1 MSTSATF
8 PVPRSGI
15 ELQPGQKHQDSSLPK
30 PGKPPQ
36 AIALNLD
43 QSTIHDLLKSL
54 RQNERARLRFGR
66 KQVIHWGDKSKQV
79 YARPEVNPSELYVS
93 GDGNLESYFFSG
105 SFSHRVE
112 LEKPRENP
120 SDGDEALAELT
131 QSLNALK
138 EEASSN
144 EARILTNRDGLK
156 ALTGATKNRLSSH
169 LSPRPGQSVP
179 LRREGLLGS
188 VNRSTNSSPHL
199 NATKS
204 PAATPNLGPTSAPF
218 SKPTVS
224 TKEQVRLDAIKI
236 PLTHLLAQGP
246 QSLKSIVLKTRASQ
260 DDCQKVLVKYAQET
274 IKEQGQFKLRDK
286 AYKDLDIWKFPY
298 PTTKDR
304 QSVVD
309 KAISAFDRLR
319 LARND
324 SHWQLLLPEE
334 ERGKGK
340 CLSRLNFDGKQQ
352 NVQPHASNT
361 QKAAN
366 SSKSE
371 RKADVDKDAMP
382 KAASKIS
389 GVDGPTQKK
398 STTTKESSISK
409 RPNNATSKPSQPGK
423 KNNKTQAKY
432 KSSERIE
439 DSDEDI
445 DLSDGQ
451 VSETT
456 QPKRQQANGVGR
468 KAPPVTEKKP
478 PASQKGD
485 PSRSAKPST
494 NNDRSRFLSGLNGRP
509 RAASSPQKPSPLAS
523 SPPTNATDMENSSKA
538 SPNSSAAS
546 TPPSAASINKAVSRQ
561 PPKAKP
567 SSSNS
572 SQSNKSSTSI
582 TTSSRPA
589 KRPADATTTS
599 NIAAP
604 PPKRHQP
611 NGISTSNLPPSS
623 KPNKSQPNGNGHH
636 SHHTNTSS
644 STTSSSV
651 SISGSTSS
659 ATEPPSPTTPYT
671 FESLFEL
678 SKRFGVAYK
687 AYETLHGKLEREEK
701 PDAREMEKL
710 LRMHQRVAEMK
721 EEMSR
726 GWGEVNLSI
735 NGTGGK

>member
-1 MSTSATF
+1 MSASATF
-8 PVPRSGI
+8 PVPKSGI
-15 ELQPGQKHQDSSLPK
+15 ELQPGQKHQDSSTPK

-36 AIALNLD
+36 VIALNLD

-54 RQNERARLRFGR
+54 KQNERARLRFGR
-66 KQVIHWGDKSKQV
+66 KQIIHWGDKSKQV

-93 GDGNLESYFFSG
+93 GDGDLENYFFSG

-112 LEKPRENP
+112 LEKPQENTA
-120 SDGDEALAELT
+120 DRDEALAELT

-156 ALTGATKNRLSSH
+156 ALTGTTKNRLSSH
-169 LSPRPGQSVP
+169 LSPRPGQHVP

-204 PAATPNLGPTSAPF
+204 PGATPNLAPTSAP
-218 SKPTVS
+218 SLKPTVS
-224 TKEQVRLDAIKI
+224 TKEQIRLDAIKI
-236 PLTHLLAQGP
+236 PLLHLLAQGP
-246 QSLKSIVLKTRASQ
+246 QPLKSIVLKTRASQ
-260 DDCQKVLVKYAQET
+260 DDCQKVLAKYAQET
-274 IKEQGQFKLRDK
+274 NKEPSQYKLRDK
-286 AYKDLDIWKFPY
+286 AYKDLDVWKFPY

-304 QSVVD
+304 QSAVD

-324 SHWQLLLPEE
+324 NHWQSLLPEE
-334 ERGKGK
+334 ERGKGR

-352 NVQPHASNT
+352 NVQPHLNNT
-361 QKAAN
+361 SKATS
-366 SSKSE
+366 SSKID
-371 RKADVDKDAMP
+371 RKSDAEKDTTP
-382 KAASKIS
+382 KASSKIA

-398 STTTKESSISK
+398 GNTAKDSSASK
-409 RPNNATSKPSQPGK
+409 RSNNLTSKPSQSGK
-423 KNNKTQAKY
+423 KTNKAQAKY

-451 VSETT
+451 VSEPT
-456 QPKRQQANGVGR
+456 QPKRQQPNGVGR
-468 KAPPVTEKKP
+468 KAPAATEKKP
-478 PASQKGD
+478 PTSQKGESTR
-485 PSRSAKPST
+485 PAKPS

-546 TPPSAASINKAVSRQ
+546 TPPSAASITKAVSRQ

-572 SQSNKSSTSI
+572 SQSNNSSAS
-582 TTSSRPA
+582 TTGSSRPA
-589 KRPADATTTS
+589 KRPADTTTTS

-611 NGISTSNLPPSS
+611 NGISTSNLTSAS
-623 KPNKSQPNGNGHH
+623 KATKSQPNGHH
-636 SHHTNTSS
+636 SHRTTTSSSNTSS
-644 STTSSSV
+644 SA

-659 ATEPPSPTTPYT
+659 ATEPPSPTTPHT

-687 AYETLHGKLEREEK
+687 AYETLHGKLEKEEK

-735 NGTGGK
+735 NGGGGGGK